1 MTNNKTAIVT
11 GASSGIGK
19 ATAELLHHEGYTVF
33 AGARRVEKMQSLAD
47 KGIFVHKLDVSDPAS
62 NQAFLAFV
70 KDHAT
75 RIDVLVNSAGY
86 SEQGALEDVSPE
98 AAKRQ
103 FDVNVFG
110 LMNITQLVL
119 PTMRAQ
125 HAGKILNVSSVGGQ
139 IYAPLGGW
147 YYASKHAL
155 EALSDTLRLEVKPF
169 GIDVIIIEPSGTK
182 TEWAS
187 VATKTLLDQT
197 PATSAYRQQVENYA
211 NNAGF
216 ENFTDTPEM
225 LAALM
230 LRAINANQPKTRYQP
245 ERSAKL
251 LVIAARKLSYRQ
263 FYRLMLKQS
272 AAMQAKK

>member
-19 ATAELLHHEGYTVF
+19 ATAELLQREGYTVF
-33 AGARRVEKMQSLAD
+33 AGARRIEKMQSLAD

-62 NQAFLAFV
+62 NQAFLEFV
-70 KDHAT
+70 QGHST

-182 TEWAS
+182 TEWAT

-211 NNAGF
+211 HNAGF

-230 LRAINANQPKTRYQP
+230 LRAINAQQPKTRYQP

-263 FYRLMLKQS
+263 FDRIMLKQS
-272 AAMQAKK
+272 AAMQAKN